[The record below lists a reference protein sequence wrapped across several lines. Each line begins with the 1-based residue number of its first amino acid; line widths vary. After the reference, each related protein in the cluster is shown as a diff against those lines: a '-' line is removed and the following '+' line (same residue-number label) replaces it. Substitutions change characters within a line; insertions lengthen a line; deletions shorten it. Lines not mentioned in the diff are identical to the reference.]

1 MELRSEVVRLNVGGV
16 VYVTTAATLRSRGEN
31 FFTGLLDRSRE
42 WATHDGDGALFVD
55 RNGHHFGPVLDFLRT
70 GRLVVPPGM
79 DRSAVEAECNFYL
92 IELPA
97 DARPQHLDKWDT
109 CVLQWRCWTQTRPVQ
124 RRSYTSVNTLLIK
137 SADFVTSV
145 TEQHCEF
152 KLSESESHEEQ
163 EWHVVESLKD
173 DIAELKET
181 QFQVK
186 VHEKEIQLI
195 TELIANG
202 WEVAYNNG
210 TVVGGRRSII
220 FRRKLH

>member
-1 MELRSEVVRLNVGGV
+1 VVRLNVGGV

-109 CVLQWRCWTQTRPVQ
+109 CVLQWRVQTRGVCDT
-124 RRSYTSVNTLLIK
+124 RHTTHDTRHTTHDTRHTTHDTRHTTHDTRHTHTEMRVLL
-137 SADFVTSV
+137 
-145 TEQHCEF
+145 E
-152 KLSESESHEEQ
+152 KL
-163 EWHVVESLKD
+163 
-173 DIAELKET
+173 
-181 QFQVK
+181 
-186 VHEKEIQLI
+186 
-195 TELIANG
+195 
-202 WEVAYNNG
+202 
-210 TVVGGRRSII
+210 
-220 FRRKLH
+220 

>member
-1 MELRSEVVRLNVGGV
+1 VELRSEVVRLNVGGV

-42 WATHDGDGALFVD
+42 WATHGGDGALFVD

-109 CVLQWRCWTQTRPVQ
+109 CVLQWRVQTRRVCDTHDAWHDTHVQ
-124 RRSYTSVNTLLIK
+124 LNCVCCWQYGSVGHKRGRYSGGATRR
-137 SADFVTSV
+137 
-145 TEQHCEF
+145 
-152 KLSESESHEEQ
+152 
-163 EWHVVESLKD
+163 
-173 DIAELKET
+173 
-181 QFQVK
+181 
-186 VHEKEIQLI
+186 
-195 TELIANG
+195 
-202 WEVAYNNG
+202 
-210 TVVGGRRSII
+210 
-220 FRRKLH
+220 